1 MIPIVKF
8 CEDVGYKA
16 SVNENK
22 EAVIETNQ
30 KEYFDMIA
38 KREPAKWEFN
48 TPGDNESWSS
58 GHMNLFTVDG
68 YMRATSITDSRDP
81 IITSRRT
88 TLSQPSIRPLRS
100 AFAISMTAK
109 AHRLLPCTSRPTLN
123 RLCVKPLPSNCR
135 SNRDSKGEWETYT
148 YDLSK
153 CEFWTGT
160 IKKLRFD
167 PFNAVGTIDID
178 YMRFV
183 EDPDYNPSAKP
194 PKEEQ
199 DSGVFEIKNGD
210 AEGTIQAF
218 RSDNA
223 KISIVE
229 DPDNKD
235 NHVYLVKGN
244 AGKNWSYFRYLCIF
258 KPGKTYK
265 VEYDVRLLGKGEDIS
280 GEDGDCATSI
290 ICNMRYSDSQGKTD
304 HISGAND
311 DASMGVSLKVSD
323 GWKHVSFEYTVDAGS
338 TLRDNDQFS
347 VYANPVGE
355 ESANYYID
363 NIVVTEL
370 E

>member
-1 MIPIVKF
+1 M
-8 CEDVGYKA
+8 
-16 SVNENK
+16 
-22 EAVIETNQ
+22 
-30 KEYFDMIA
+30 
-38 KREPAKWEFN
+38 
-48 TPGDNESWSS
+48 
-58 GHMNLFTVDG
+58 
-68 YMRATSITDSRDP
+68 
-81 IITSRRT
+81 
-88 TLSQPSIRPLRS
+88 
-100 AFAISMTAK
+100 
-109 AHRLLPCTSRPTLN
+109 
-123 RLCVKPLPSNCR
+123 
-135 SNRDSKGEWETYT
+135 
-148 YDLSK
+148 
-153 CEFWTGT
+153 
-160 IKKLRFD
+160 
-167 PFNAVGTIDID
+167 
-178 YMRFV
+178 
-183 EDPDYNPSAKP
+183 
-194 PKEEQ
+194 
-199 DSGVFEIKNGD
+199 FEIKNGD